1 MDLTYQ
7 NLDSKKNNK
16 REPQATSQQFS
27 PKRLSST
34 AELEV
39 SHAKPDAPCH
49 VPSLFGYPT
58 TCEDNVMSIS
68 PRIQIEVDHMR
79 KVVHWQAA
87 KSLSICLWRG
97 NQLAMEGNQGWLVLF
112 QLWNMAIECHR
123 NRWLTHWTW
132 WFSSSQTVN
141 VYQRLCVSTHW
152 KVDNQNC
159 HLLYPGPH
167 LRRQLVPILCFLSTS
182 MSYLSVKISRE
193 DLEETMV
200 IAPEFFG
207 CPWILPSS
215 NSGIFYN
222 YHIGCGCTLVLCY
235 HRLVSTGMIQTGFDR

>member
-1 MDLTYQ
+1 MPL
-7 NLDSKKNNK
+7 K
-16 REPQATSQQFS
+16 RQPARNGRQPGLVGF
-27 PKRLSST
+27 
-34 AELEV
+34 
-39 SHAKPDAPCH
+39 
-49 VPSLFGYPT
+49 VP
-58 TCEDNVMSIS
+58 
-68 PRIQIEVDHMR
+68 
-79 KVVHWQAA
+79 
-87 KSLSICLWRG
+87 
-97 NQLAMEGNQGWLVLF
+97 AMEHG
-112 QLWNMAIECHR
+112 HR

-159 HLLYPGPH
+159 HLLYPGPQ

-235 HRLVSTGMIQTGFDR
+235 HRLVSTGWFKRDSIDSDTSYLTKS